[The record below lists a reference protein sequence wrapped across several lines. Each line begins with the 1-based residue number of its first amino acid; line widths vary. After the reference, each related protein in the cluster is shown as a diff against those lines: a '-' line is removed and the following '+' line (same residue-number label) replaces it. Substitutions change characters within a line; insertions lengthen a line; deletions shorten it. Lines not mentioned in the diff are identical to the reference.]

1 MTDDAIPDEVE
12 VKLEAA
18 AADTL
23 VDIAALRALGP
34 YRLRPRRTQHLETLY
49 LDTPGFALARAGV
62 ALRVRRVGRRWEAT
76 AKWPGRV
83 VGALHER
90 PELTVPLAAPPAAP
104 FVLPAGPLHEHL
116 TPYVLGRPLQPILQT
131 IITRRLVDV
140 LPADAPAA
148 PLAEV
153 ALDTVQLAQADG
165 APVAAVY
172 WEVEIE
178 QRGGTARDCLAVARA
193 LRGRFGLVTSRAT
206 KYARGLAAAH
216 GEAAPSGAGP
226 RAIGL
231 ADTLASATRATL
243 AAHLAALRAAEPGAR
258 AGRDPEALHA
268 MRVALRRL
276 RTALRLGGDALPAGP
291 RARLASELGWLGG
304 ELGRV
309 RDLDVQLAQLDWHR
323 LRLAPAARRPLDG
336 FRRHLGRARIA
347 ARAALVVALDTRRY
361 TALLLALER
370 TGVEPR
376 RPSAGAAAEPI
387 ARAGRRAIKRAMRR
401 LLARGA
407 AIDELP
413 AAADLHALRIR
424 AKRLRY
430 ILEALKPIT
439 GAPGR
444 RLARQLARLQDVLG
458 RFNDAMVAA
467 GVVRGY
473 VEAHGDR
480 LDREGRAAL
489 SAVGDAELRRA
500 GAAQAQFHHA
510 WDRFAGKATR
520 RRRRALLAA
529 LKSAAD
535 ADHPAPAR
543 SA

>member
-1 MTDDAIPDEVE
+1 M
-12 VKLEAA
+12 
-18 AADTL
+18 
-23 VDIAALRALGP
+23 
-34 YRLRPRRTQHLETLY
+34 
-49 LDTPGFALARAGV
+49 
-62 ALRVRRVGRRWEAT
+62 
-76 AKWPGRV
+76 
-83 VGALHER
+83 
-90 PELTVPLAAPPAAP
+90 AP
-104 FVLPAGPLHEHL
+104 FVLPAGPLRDHL
-116 TPYVLGRPLQPILQT
+116 APYVLGRPLQPILQT
-131 IITRRLVDV
+131 VITRRLVDV
-140 LPADAPAA
+140 LPADGPAA
-148 PLAEV
+148 PLAEI

-178 QRGGTARDCLAVARA
+178 QRGGTARDCLTVARE
-193 LRGRFGLVTSRAT
+193 LRGRFGLVASRAT

-216 GEAAPSGAGP
+216 GAAAPSGAGP

-243 AAHLAALRAAEPGAR
+243 AAQLAALRAAEPGTR
-258 AGRDPEALHA
+258 AGHDPEALHA

-291 RARLASELGWLGG
+291 RTRLAAEFAWLGG

-336 FRRHLGRARIA
+336 FRRHLVRARSA
-347 ARAALVVALDTRRY
+347 ARAALLAALDTRRHG
-361 TALLLALER
+361 ALLLAIER
-370 TGVEPR
+370 AGVEPR
-376 RPSAGAAAEPI
+376 RPPAGVAAEPI
-387 ARAGRRAIKRAMRR
+387 ARAGRRAIKRALRR

-407 AIDELP
+407 AIDVLP

-430 ILEALKPIT
+430 VLEALKPIT

-444 RLARQLARLQDVLG
+444 RLVRQLARLQDVLG
-458 RFNDAMVAA
+458 QFNDAMVAA
-467 GVVRGY
+467 GAVRAY
-473 VEAHGDR
+473 VETHGDR
-480 LDREGRAAL
+480 LDRRVRDAL
-489 SAVGDAELRRA
+489 NAVGDAELRRA
-500 GAAQAQFHHA
+500 GAAQAQFHRA

-535 ADHPAPAR
+535 ADHATPGR
-543 SA
+543 ST